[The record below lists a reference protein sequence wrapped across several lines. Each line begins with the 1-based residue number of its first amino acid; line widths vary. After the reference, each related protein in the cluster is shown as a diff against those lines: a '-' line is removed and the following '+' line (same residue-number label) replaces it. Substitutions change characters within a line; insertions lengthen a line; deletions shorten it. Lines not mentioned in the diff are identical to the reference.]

1 MKVFPGEKDFN
12 PHLMHLQISE
22 KFDFLIMNEKLCV
35 VEYQP
40 DGMTNT
46 VFKQYLRSPRSFRE
60 TRLYEMSIKNA
71 PFKFVVK
78 KTIHYV
84 SSCIVSGE
92 PCISASPR
100 KLLTLLMYPFGWL
113 LTMYLRYFVR

>member
-1 MKVFPGEKDFN
+1 
-12 PHLMHLQISE
+12 MHLQISQNY
-22 KFDFLIMNEKLCV
+22 DFLVMNETLCV

-60 TRLYEMSIKNA
+60 TRLFDMSIKNA
-71 PFKFVVK
+71 PFSFTAK

-84 SSCIVSGE
+84 SSCILSGE

-100 KLLTLLMYPFGWL
+100 KLLTVLMSPFGWL
-113 LTMYLRYFVR
+113 LTLYIRYRNKKQG